1 MGLLWDPGAPFG
13 MSDFRKLSV
22 WRKAHALALNV
33 HRTTG
38 VIRGSGAHS
47 LRSALSRASLSIS
60 TDIVEG
66 SSQTT
71 RKHFGKFVRLALNAT
86 AELEYQLIVARDTKK
101 MSAISYDSL
110 SSQTLEV
117 KKMLHGLLGY
127 LMKPTGEKGAE
138 KGRPG
143 PTY

>member
-1 MGLLWDPGAPFG
+1 
-13 MSDFRKLSV
+13 
-22 WRKAHALALNV
+22 
-33 HRTTG
+33 
-38 VIRGSGAHS
+38 
-47 LRSALSRASLSIS
+47 
-60 TDIVEG
+60 
-66 SSQTT
+66 
-71 RKHFGKFVRLALNAT
+71 VRLALNAT